1 MFPCHPPFSYSG
13 VGEIVV
19 DRPPDFVPQRFL
31 QRTVTIINE
40 HTFTV
45 PGISS
50 EKRAEPELVWS
61 VKPFERAHT
70 LQKKHCKL
78 AIFLSGFDEVAPLR
92 GQNIDSRA
100 AALLVLL
107 SHLNGKI

>member
-1 MFPCHPPFSYSG
+1 MFPCYPPFSYSG
-13 VGEIVV
+13 VGEVV
-19 DRPPDFVPQRFL
+19 ADGSFDFIPQHFV
-31 QRTVTIINE
+31 QRTVTIIDE
-40 HTFTV
+40 HALTV

-61 VKPFERAHT
+61 VQTVEGAHT

-78 AIFLSGFDEVAPLR
+78 AIFLSGFDQFAPLR

-100 AALLVLL
+100 AALLV
-107 SHLNGKI
+107 